1 MDLLRQEIFYMGYH
15 LHWTYTE
22 VMALDI
28 TERHEYIRLLYE
40 TLEREHESV
49 KGAARG
55 ELS

>member
-1 MDLLRQEIFYMGYH
+1 MDLLRQEIFYLGYH
-15 LHWTYTE
+15 LHWSYTE